1 MNGMDSKAEIL
12 AAMAARLNEAAGLR
26 AKTSA
31 NAKSA
36 RKRVVLRQWQSERLA
51 ATHADL
57 MADARYHA
65 AAQFFLDELYGTKD
79 TARRDADVARV
90 VPTLSKFL
98 PASGLEIVA
107 DAVELDALSE
117 FLDAAMIAALG
128 PRIDAL
134 DAASY
139 GAAYRAVGRRDQRE
153 HQLDLIAD
161 LGRALDQLTRKAF
174 AGTAL
179 KMMRKPAELAGFGEL
194 QAFLETGY
202 DAFRLMKGADAF
214 LDRIVTRERAVLS
227 GLFAGN
233 DAVLAPGYRFTR

>member
-1 MNGMDSKAEIL
+1 MDKEVSTHDRLNEQL
-12 AAMAARLNEAAGLR
+12 AAAARLRLQA
-26 AKTSA
+26 SA
-31 NAKSA
+31 DPSIA
-36 RKRVVLRQWQSERLA
+36 RKRNQLREWQSQRLA

-57 MADARYHA
+57 MAEARYHA